1 MNTERKR
8 PYPRSSVASMPSGMP
23 GKVPPAKYDRIIR
36 LSHNE
41 SCYGPSPKAV
51 TAYRSVADRLN
62 RYPDGAQHELR
73 QALAE
78 VHDLDVDR
86 IICGNGSEE
95 LLGLLVRAYVAEG
108 DGLLLTKNHFIMC
121 SIYGRTQGAD
131 IILAPM
137 ENFRID
143 VAAVLNRISAATRMV
158 IIANPG
164 VPAGCFMTGEKLRE
178 LHNGLPGDVL
188 LVVDG
193 AYMEYAAPA
202 VAADCTDLA
211 GSSENVVMTRTFS
224 KIYGLAGLR
233 IGWAYCPPRVTE
245 FLQRIRSPFNANA
258 AALAAA
264 CAAARDVGYIDS
276 IREKNANSLRRISAA
291 LTAIGLQV
299 SSSVT
304 NFYLVGFAGNENK
317 DAASAADYLRE
328 QNIMPGPIRNGSA
341 GDFLRITVGDDTEND
356 AVIRALTGYMEI
368 T

>member
-1 MNTERKR
+1 MRTENKQ
-8 PYPRSSVASMPSGMP
+8 PYPRQSVASMPSAT
-23 GKVPPAKYDRIIR
+23 KSVVPPGGSDGMIR

-41 SCYGPSPKAV
+41 SAYGPSPKAV
-51 TAYRSVADRLN
+51 AAYRSVSGRLN
-62 RYPDGAQHELR
+62 RYPDGAQYGLR
-73 QALAE
+73 RALAD
-78 VHDLDVDR
+78 VHKLDIDR

-95 LLGLLVRAYVAEG
+95 LLGLLVRAYVGEG
-108 DGLLLTKNHFIMC
+108 DGLLLTENHFVMC

-131 IILAPM
+131 IIPAPM
-137 ENFRID
+137 EDFRID
-143 VAAVLNRISAATRMV
+143 VASVLGRISAATRMV

-164 VPAGCFMTGEKLRE
+164 VPAGCFMTGDKLRE

-211 GSSENVVMTRTFS
+211 GASENIVMTRTFS

-233 IGWAYCPPRVTE
+233 IGWAYCPARVIE
-245 FLQRIRSPFNANA
+245 VLQRIRSPFNANA

-264 CAAARDVGYIDS
+264 CAAVRDVGYVES
-276 IREKNANSLRRISAA
+276 IRDKNAGSLRRVSAA

-299 SSSVT
+299 SPSVT

-317 DAASAADYLRE
+317 DAAGAADYLRD

-341 GDFLRITVGDDTEND
+341 GDFLRITVGNDTEND
-356 AVIRALTGYMEI
+356 AVIRALTGYMEK